1 MSSFDIAQKFTAE
14 WEGGLSDDAADRGG
28 LTHWGVSMAFLSDLE
43 YSSRGAHLLRSLGV
57 SPLPVTRKTIKA
69 LTQKQAEAIFKS
81 EFWDKLGLDT
91 LPVQMAVLLYDAA
104 VNTGCG
110 QSVRLAQ
117 RGYNVAGVGTS
128 IEVDGKLG
136 PITRKALTEHNIKE
150 VRQGILDVR
159 EIFYRDLV
167 IKNLSQSVFFRGWLN
182 RTDALRKYVES
193 I

>member
-1 MSSFDIAQKFTAE
+1 MDGFDIAQKFTAE